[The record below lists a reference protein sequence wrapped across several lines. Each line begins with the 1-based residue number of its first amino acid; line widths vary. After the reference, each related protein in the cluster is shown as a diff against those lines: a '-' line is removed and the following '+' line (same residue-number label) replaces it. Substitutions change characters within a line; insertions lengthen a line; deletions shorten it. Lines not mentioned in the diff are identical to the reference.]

1 MRIKSSET
9 NRPKETGSPN
19 TTSKANRHEL
29 RNHLLG
35 AYRIHQE
42 KSKRDNRRRMNQMR
56 DEFETIPLRQTTTI
70 ELKLTTEEALV
81 LNEYAKSC
89 RESLPDLI
97 RKALIREATLADGYG
112 PEDPRYEYG
121 MQIADRDT
129 SDGPLSA
136 TALRKL
142 EEDTYNHFRSILGW
156 SKIKL

>member
-1 MRIKSSET
+1 MRIKSPEA
-9 NRPKETGSPN
+9 NRAKETGSPKTN
-19 TTSKANRHEL
+19 SKANRYEL

-35 AYRIHQE
+35 AFRIHQE
-42 KSKRDNRRRMNQMR
+42 QSKRDNRRRMNQMR
-56 DEFETIPLRQTTTI
+56 DESKTVSLRQTTFI

-112 PEDPRYEYG
+112 PHDPQYEYG
-121 MQIADRDT
+121 MQIANRD
-129 SDGPLSA
+129 SRDGPLSA
-136 TALRKL
+136 VAQRKL

>member
-1 MRIKSSET
+1 MRKKSSET
-9 NRPKETGSPN
+9 NRTKETGSPSTN
-19 TTSKANRHEL
+19 SKANRHEL

-35 AYRIHQE
+35 AFRGHQE
-42 KSKRDNRRRMNQMR
+42 QSKRDNCRPMIQMR
-56 DEFETIPLRQTTTI
+56 DEFETVQLSQTI
-70 ELKLTTEEALV
+70 IVELKLTTEEALV

-112 PEDPRYEYG
+112 PDDPQYEYG

-129 SDGPLSA
+129 RGGTVSSE
-136 TALRKL
+136 ALRKL
-142 EEDTYNHFRSILGW
+142 EEDKYNHLRSILGW

>member
-1 MRIKSSET
+1 
-9 NRPKETGSPN
+9 
-19 TTSKANRHEL
+19 
-29 RNHLLG
+29 
-35 AYRIHQE
+35 
-42 KSKRDNRRRMNQMR
+42 MNQMR
-56 DEFETIPLRQTTTI
+56 DEFKTVQLKQTIIL

-112 PEDPRYEYG
+112 PDDPQYEYG

-129 SDGPLSA
+129 RGGTVSSE
-136 TALRKL
+136 ALRKL
-142 EEDTYNHFRSILGW
+142 EEDKYNHLRSILGW